1 MPGTFHTRS
10 LIFMLAYDLLS
21 FAVIGKE
28 SVPLRQETGAYALY
42 IVIPKGALYSALCIQ
57 LSPLQSTVHP

>member
-1 MPGTFHTRS
+1 
-10 LIFMLAYDLLS
+10 MLAYDLLS